1 MAFCEAVYEGR
12 CEVEG
17 ITARKVTNREKTI
30 RAWERGEIPVLVD
43 PGCTCLSWL
52 QPLALVDGILAK
64 KNLGTR
70 IDMAPL
76 TIGLGPGFTAGVDTD
91 LVIETMRGE
100 SLARVYQSGTALPN
114 TGVPGVIDGYASERV
129 IYAPCSGEIRYLRQ
143 VGDLVKKGGTF
154 GGDRRTDSMC
164 DPDGIA
170 AGSHSGRLSGHD
182 RIKDY
187 GY

>member
-1 MAFCEAVYEGR
+1 M
-12 CEVEG
+12 
-17 ITARKVTNREKTI
+17 TNREKTI

-143 VGDLVKKGGTF
+143 VGDLEMEKTGGTVWRWID
-154 GGDRRTDSMC
+154 GQTVC
-164 DPDGIA
+164 ADPGLGLR